1 MNYPVLSN
9 GFGNFLN
16 EVKKIKTLT
25 PEREFEL
32 AVRYKTDGDIQA
44 AQELTISHLPFVVKI
59 AFQYR
64 HYMLPVQDLVQEGAM
79 GLMKAIK
86 RFDPYLGYRLASF
99 AVWWIKAYIKN
110 FIIRS
115 WNLVKLGTTTAQRK
129 LFYRIGDIGEHGD
142 DESRQ
147 DRIKDLAEELNV
159 KEDEVIEVEAR
170 MRARDY
176 SLDEVFGDEDGLSPV
191 NLIED
196 QSSNQEQ
203 MLMERESESLLTKA
217 LRDAMKK
224 LNERE
229 NLIIR
234 KRYLGDTPW
243 TLQEIGNHFGV
254 TRERARQLEARAL
267 GKLRAEL
274 GPQKVTELLPA

>member
-16 EVKKIKTLT
+16 EVKKIKILT

-147 DRIKDLAEELNV
+147 DRIKNLAEELNV

-176 SLDEVFGDEDGLSPV
+176 SLDEVFGEEDGLSPV

-234 KRYLGDTPW
+234 KRYLGDTQW

-254 TRERARQLEARAL
+254 TRERARQLESRAL

-274 GPQKVTELLPA
+274 GPQMVTELLPA